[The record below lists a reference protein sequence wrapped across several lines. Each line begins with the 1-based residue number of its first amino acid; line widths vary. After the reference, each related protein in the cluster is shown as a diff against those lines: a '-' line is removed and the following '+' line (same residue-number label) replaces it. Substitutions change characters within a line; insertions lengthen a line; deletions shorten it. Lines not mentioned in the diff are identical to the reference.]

1 MQKYKSISSLWN
13 VMLKEQATGLV
24 KRLLPSNT
32 PIKVFATYRH
42 SDEVCGIAFS
52 YSENLK
58 VSIDSFLNLKEL
70 YVQLYLDAAYKSNK
84 LLIIQLSSEINKD
97 IFAYLCDSLI
107 ESIENCET
115 ESKAM

>member
-1 MQKYKSISSLWN
+1 MSMQKYKSISSLWN

-58 VSIDSFLNLKEL
+58 VSIDSFL
-70 YVQLYLDAAYKSNK
+70 
-84 LLIIQLSSEINKD
+84 
-97 IFAYLCDSLI
+97 IFKRAICTIVLRCCL
-107 ESIENCET
+107 
-115 ESKAM
+115 

>member
-70 YVQLYLDAAYKSNK
+70 YVQLYLDAAYKSNNISVPLK
-84 LLIIQLSSEINKD
+84 WDELN
-97 IFAYLCDSLI
+97 
-107 ESIENCET
+107 N
-115 ESKAM
+115 

>member
-52 YSENLK
+52 GCEITAFRGKRNRFQIIRLRH
-58 VSIDSFLNLKEL
+58 FLFCSTIPVEQNRKFH
-70 YVQLYLDAAYKSNK
+70 Y
-84 LLIIQLSSEINKD
+84 
-97 IFAYLCDSLI
+97 
-107 ESIENCET
+107 
-115 ESKAM
+115 

>member
-1 MQKYKSISSLWN
+1 
-13 VMLKEQATGLV
+13 MLKEQATGLV

-70 YVQLYLDAAYKSNK
+70 YVQLYLDAFSAYP
-84 LLIIQLSSEINKD
+84 IQTQIPSGAPGGTTGKPEVCPSRSSRTSDGTTQNSHAHD
-97 IFAYLCDSLI
+97 R
-107 ESIENCET
+107 
-115 ESKAM
+115 

>member
-84 LLIIQLSSEINKD
+84 LLK
-97 IFAYLCDSLI
+97 IFRRLLVKKFSFYTKWTTATKTFD
-107 ESIENCET
+107 
-115 ESKAM
+115 

>member
-84 LLIIQLSSEINKD
+84 LLIIQLSSCR
-97 IFAYLCDSLI
+97 Y
-107 ESIENCET
+107 
-115 ESKAM
+115 

>member
-1 MQKYKSISSLWN
+1 
-13 VMLKEQATGLV
+13 MLKEQATGLV

-84 LLIIQLSSEINKD
+84 LLIIQLTKI
-97 IFAYLCDSLI
+97 YLHTYVIVLLNPLRIVRQSQKL
-107 ESIENCET
+107 
-115 ESKAM
+115 